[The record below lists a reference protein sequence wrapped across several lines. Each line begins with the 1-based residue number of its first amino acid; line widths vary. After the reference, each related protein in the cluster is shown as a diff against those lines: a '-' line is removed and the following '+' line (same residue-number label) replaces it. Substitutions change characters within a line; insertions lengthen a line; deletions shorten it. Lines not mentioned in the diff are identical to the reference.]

1 MAGAGSIPCA
11 GLKKS
16 GGGRTRKNNTEKTP
30 VANEYQVGIDI
41 GGTFTDVVI
50 LDPASGRVSLG
61 KRLTSTENPA
71 RAVLEVIREM
81 LERDGIAAPRVVKAI
96 HGTTLVTNL
105 LIERKGALTG
115 LLTTRG
121 FRDALEIGREM
132 RYDIYDIF
140 LELPRPL
147 VPRRRRVEVA
157 ERLDNKGQ
165 VLTSLAPGEAER
177 AVDQLLGLGAES
189 IAISLLHSFQNP
201 VHERMLRDLLL
212 AKRPGF
218 SVSLSS
224 EVSPEVR
231 EYERTSTT
239 VANAYTMPAVRL
251 YLEILEKGLAE
262 LGIGG
267 RLYIILSNGGIT
279 SPQTASQYPIRL
291 VESGPA
297 GGALAAAWVGSQT
310 GQTNVISFDM
320 GGTTAKTCIIQNGD
334 PLRVNEFEVGRIYR
348 FKKGSGLPVKIP
360 VIEMIEIGAG
370 GGSMASI
377 GPLGLLKVGPE
388 SAGADPGPACYGRG
402 GKEPTVTDADLIL
415 GYLDPEFFLG
425 GEMKLDVKLA
435 QAALQERIAGPLHL
449 SLERA
454 AWGVH
459 EVVNE
464 NMANASR
471 IHGVEKGID
480 PRRFSLVAF
489 GGAGPVHAYQVAEKL
504 RLETIIV
511 PAAAGVCSAFGFLL
525 APMSFDLSRSYI
537 TRLEE
542 MRWDRLNSIYAEM
555 ETKGRELLL
564 DAGVPLP
571 DMQFIRSA
579 DMRYA
584 GQGFE
589 ISVRLPEGRYGTGQS
604 EEFRLAFEKEYQGI
618 YQRLCPEIPIEGVN
632 WRMVATGPRPQ
643 VGAGTWW
650 SKEASLP
657 AALKGRRRIYLPG
670 AARYEE
676 APVYDRYRLPVGVKI
691 DGPAIVEE
699 RESTVVMNGPGTAW
713 VDPSGSLMVR
723 LARH

>member
-1 MAGAGSIPCA
+1 ME
-11 GLKKS
+11 KQ
-16 GGGRTRKNNTEKTP
+16 TEKIG
-30 VANEYQVGIDI
+30 VATEYQVGIDI

-50 LDPASGRVSLG
+50 LEPVSGRLSLG
-61 KRLTSTENPA
+61 KSLTSTDNPA
-71 RAVLEVIREM
+71 RAVIEVLGEM
-81 LERDGIAAPRVVKAI
+81 LERDRIAARQVAKAI

-105 LIERKGALTG
+105 IIERKGAPTG
-115 LLTTRG
+115 LLTSRG

-147 VPRRRRVEVA
+147 VPRRLRLEVA
-157 ERLDNKGQ
+157 ERLDHKGQ
-165 VLTSLAPGEAER
+165 VLVPLIPEEAER
-177 AVDQLLGLGAES
+177 AVSRLLALGVES
-189 IAISLLHSFQNP
+189 VAVSLLHSFRNP
-201 VHERMLRDLLL
+201 AHERMLRDLIL
-212 AKRPGF
+212 ARRPGF
-218 SVSLSS
+218 PVSLSS

-239 VANAYTMPAVRL
+239 VANAYVMPEVRR
-251 YLEILEKGLAE
+251 YMEILEKGLAE
-262 LGIGG
+262 LGMGG

-279 SPQTASQYPIRL
+279 SPQTATLYPLRL
-291 VESGPA
+291 LESGPA
-297 GGALAAAWVGSQT
+297 GGALAAAWVGEQT
-310 GQTNVISFDM
+310 GQANIISFDM
-320 GGTTAKTCIIQNGD
+320 GGTTAKTCIIQNGN
-334 PLRVNEFEVGRIYR
+334 PLRVNEFEVGRVYR

-370 GGSMASI
+370 GGSIASI

-415 GYLDPEFFLG
+415 GYLDPHFFLG
-425 GEMKLDVKLA
+425 GEMQLDPKLA
-435 QAALQERIAGPLHL
+435 EAALREKIAGPLNL

-471 IHGVEKGID
+471 IHAVEKGID

-542 MRWDRLNSIYAEM
+542 LQWERLNSIYAEL
-555 ETKGRELLL
+555 EARGRELLL
-564 DAGVPLP
+564 DAGVSLP
-571 DMQFIRSA
+571 DMRFIRSA

-589 ISVRLPEGRYGTGQS
+589 ISVVLPAGPYGPGQL
-604 EEFRLAFEKEYQGI
+604 EDFRRAFEKEYQGI
-618 YQRLCPEIPIEGVN
+618 YQRLCPEISIEGVN
-632 WRMVATGPRPQ
+632 WRLVATGPSPQ
-643 VGAGTWW
+643 IGAGTWW
-650 SKEASLP
+650 SKGGSLGE
-657 AALKGRRRIYLPG
+657 ALKGKRRIYLPG
-670 AARYEE
+670 PGRYEE
-676 APVYDRYRLPVGVKI
+676 APVYDRYRLPVGVKF
-691 DGPAIVEE
+691 DGPAVVEE
-699 RESTVVMNGPGTAW
+699 RESTLVLNGPATAW
-713 VDPSGSLMVR
+713 VEPSGSLMVR
-723 LARH
+723 LVRD

>member
-1 MAGAGSIPCA
+1 ME
-11 GLKKS
+11 KQ
-16 GGGRTRKNNTEKTP
+16 TEKIG
-30 VANEYQVGIDI
+30 VATEYQVGIDI

-50 LDPASGRVSLG
+50 LEPVSGRLSLG
-61 KRLTSTENPA
+61 KSLTSTDNPA
-71 RAVLEVIREM
+71 RAVIEVLGEM
-81 LERDGIAAPRVVKAI
+81 LERDRIAARQVAKAI

-105 LIERKGALTG
+105 IIERKGAPTG
-115 LLTTRG
+115 LLTSRG

-147 VPRRRRVEVA
+147 VPRRLRLEVA
-157 ERLDNKGQ
+157 ERLDHKGQ
-165 VLTSLAPGEAER
+165 VLVPLIPEEAER
-177 AVDQLLGLGAES
+177 AVSRLLALGVES
-189 IAISLLHSFQNP
+189 VAVSLLHSFRNP
-201 VHERMLRDLLL
+201 AHERMLRDLIL
-212 AKRPGF
+212 ARRPGF
-218 SVSLSS
+218 PVSLSS

-239 VANAYTMPAVRL
+239 VANAYVMPEVRR
-251 YLEILEKGLAE
+251 YMEILEKGLAE
-262 LGIGG
+262 LGMGG

-279 SPQTASQYPIRL
+279 SPQTATLYPLRL
-291 VESGPA
+291 LESGPA
-297 GGALAAAWVGSQT
+297 GGALAAAWVGEQT
-310 GQTNVISFDM
+310 GQANIISFDM
-320 GGTTAKTCIIQNGD
+320 GGTTAKTCIIQNGN
-334 PLRVNEFEVGRIYR
+334 PLRVNEFEVGRVYR

-370 GGSMASI
+370 GGSIASI

-415 GYLDPEFFLG
+415 GYLDPHFFLG
-425 GEMKLDVKLA
+425 GEMQLDPKLA
-435 QAALQERIAGPLHL
+435 EAALREKIAGPLNL

-471 IHGVEKGID
+471 IHAVEKGID

-542 MRWDRLNSIYAEM
+542 LQWERLNSIYAEL
-555 ETKGRELLL
+555 EARGRELLL
-564 DAGVPLP
+564 DAGVSLP
-571 DMQFIRSA
+571 DMRFIRSA

-589 ISVRLPEGRYGTGQS
+589 ISVVLPAGPYGPGQL
-604 EEFRLAFEKEYQGI
+604 EDFRRAFEKEYQGI
-618 YQRLCPEIPIEGVN
+618 YQRLCPEISIEGVN
-632 WRMVATGPRPQ
+632 WRLVATGPSPQ
-643 VGAGTWW
+643 IGAGTWW
-650 SKEASLP
+650 SKGGSLGE
-657 AALKGRRRIYLPG
+657 ALKGKRRIYLPG
-670 AARYEE
+670 PGRYEE
-676 APVYDRYRLPVGVKI
+676 APVYDRYRLPVGVKFH
-691 DGPAIVEE
+691 GPAVVEE
-699 RESTVVMNGPGTAW
+699 RESTLVMNGPATAW
-713 VDPSGSLMVR
+713 VEPSGSLMVR
-723 LARH
+723 MVRH

>member
-1 MAGAGSIPCA
+1 V
-11 GLKKS
+11 
-16 GGGRTRKNNTEKTP
+16 TE
-30 VANEYQVGIDI
+30 EYQVGIDI

-50 LDPASGRVSLG
+50 LNPASGRMSLG
-61 KRLTSTENPA
+61 KKLTSTDNPA
-71 RAVLEVIREM
+71 RAVIEVIREM
-81 LERDGIAAPRVVKAI
+81 LERDKIAARQVGKAI

-105 LIERKGALTG
+105 IIERKGARTG
-115 LLTTRG
+115 VLTTRG
-121 FRDALEIGREM
+121 FRDALEIAREM

-140 LELPRPL
+140 LELPKPL
-147 VPRRRRVEVA
+147 VPRRRRLEVA
-157 ERLDNKGQ
+157 ERLDNRGQ
-165 VLTSLAPGEAER
+165 VLIPLTPEEAER
-177 AVDQLLGLGAES
+177 AANELLSLGVES
-189 IAISLLHSFQNP
+189 AAISLLHSFRNP
-201 VHERMLRDLLL
+201 AHERMLRDSIL

-218 SVSLSS
+218 PVSLSS
-224 EVSPEVR
+224 EVAPEVR
-231 EYERTSTT
+231 EYERASTT
-239 VANAYTMPAVRL
+239 VANAYAMPAVRR
-251 YLEILEKGLAE
+251 YMEILEKGLTE

-297 GGALAAAWVGSQT
+297 GGALAASWVGKQT
-310 GQTNVISFDM
+310 GQANVISFDM

-334 PLRVNEFEVGRIYR
+334 PLRVNEFEVGRVYR

-370 GGSMASI
+370 GGSIASI

-402 GKEPTVTDADLIL
+402 GKDPTVTDADLIL
-415 GYLDPEFFLG
+415 GYLNPDFFLG
-425 GEMKLDVKLA
+425 GEMKLDLKLA
-435 QAALQERIAGPLHL
+435 EAALREKVAGPLNL

-454 AWGVH
+454 AWGIH

-471 IHGVEKGID
+471 IHAVEKGID
-480 PRRFSLVAF
+480 PRRFSMVAF

-504 RLETIIV
+504 RLEMIIV
-511 PAAAGVCSAFGFLL
+511 PPGAGVCSAFGFLL

-542 MRWDRLNSIYAEM
+542 LQWERLNSIYAEL
-555 ETKGRELLL
+555 EARGRELLL
-564 DAGVPLP
+564 DAGVALA

-589 ISVRLPEGRYGTGQS
+589 ISVGLPGGEYGSGQLDD
-604 EEFRLAFEKEYQGI
+604 FRRSFEKEYQDI
-618 YQRLCPEIPIEGVN
+618 YQRLCPEIPIESVN
-632 WRMVATGPRPQ
+632 WRLVATGPRPQ

-650 SKEASLP
+650 AKEASLGQ
-657 AALKGRRRIYLPG
+657 ALKGRRRVYLPG
-670 AARYEE
+670 AGRYDEV
-676 APVYDRYRLPVGVKI
+676 PVYDRYRLPVGVKI
-691 DGPAIVEE
+691 DGPAILEE
-699 RESTVVMNGPGTAW
+699 KESTVVMNGPGTAW

-723 LARH
+723 LVKH

>member
-1 MAGAGSIPCA
+1 M
-11 GLKKS
+11 
-16 GGGRTRKNNTEKTP
+16 EKIG
-30 VANEYQVGIDI
+30 VANHYQVGIDI

-50 LDPASGRVSLG
+50 LDPASGRLSLG
-61 KRLTSTENPA
+61 KRLTSTDNPA
-71 RAVLEVIREM
+71 RAVTEVLREM
-81 LERDGIAAPRVVKAI
+81 LERDGIAARQVGKAI

-105 LIERKGALTG
+105 IIERKGASTG
-115 LLTTRG
+115 LLTSRG

-147 VPRRRRVEVA
+147 VPRRQRLEVD
-157 ERLDNKGQ
+157 ERLDHRGEA
-165 VLTSLAPGEAER
+165 LTPLTPEEAER
-177 AVDQLLGLGAES
+177 AVSRLLALGVES
-189 IAISLLHSFQNP
+189 VAISLLHSFRNP
-201 VHERMLRDLLL
+201 AHERRLRDLIL

-218 SVSLSS
+218 PVSLSS
-224 EVSPEVR
+224 EVAPEVR

-239 VANAYTMPAVRL
+239 VANAYAMPAVRR
-251 YLEILEKGLAE
+251 YMETLEKGLAE
-262 LGIGG
+262 LGTGG
-267 RLYIILSNGGIT
+267 RLYIILSNGGIA
-279 SPQTASQYPIRL
+279 SPQTASRYPIRL
-291 VESGPA
+291 LESGPA
-297 GGALAAAWVGSQT
+297 GGALAAAWVGKQT
-310 GQTNVISFDM
+310 GQANIISFDM

-334 PLRVNEFEVGRIYR
+334 PLRVNEFEVGRVYR

-370 GGSMASI
+370 GGSTASI

-415 GYLDPEFFLG
+415 GYLDPCFFLG
-425 GEMKLDVKLA
+425 GEMKLDPKLA
-435 QAALQERIAGPLHL
+435 EAALREKIVGPLNL

-471 IHGVEKGID
+471 IHAVEKGID

-504 RLETIIV
+504 RLETIVV
-511 PAAAGVCSAFGFLL
+511 PAGAGVCSAFGFLL

-542 MRWDRLNSIYAEM
+542 LQWERLNSIYAEL
-555 ETKGRELLL
+555 EANGRELLL
-564 DAGVPLP
+564 DAGVALG
-571 DMQFIRSA
+571 DMRFIRSA

-589 ISVRLPEGRYGTGQS
+589 ISVGLPAGRYGPGQR
-604 EEFRLAFEKEYQGI
+604 EEFHRAFEKEYQDI

-632 WRMVATGPRPQ
+632 WRLVATGPRPQ
-643 VGAGTWW
+643 IGAGTWW
-650 SKEASLP
+650 SRGASLGE
-657 AALKGRRRIYLPG
+657 ALKGKRRIYLPG
-670 AARYEE
+670 PGRYEE
-676 APVYDRYRLPVGVKI
+676 VAVFDRYRLPVGVEF
-691 DGPAIVEE
+691 DGPAVVEE
-699 RESTVVMNGPGTAW
+699 RESTVVMNGPGKAW

-723 LARH
+723 LPRH

>member
-1 MAGAGSIPCA
+1 
-11 GLKKS
+11 
-16 GGGRTRKNNTEKTP
+16 
-30 VANEYQVGIDI
+30 VAEEYQVGIDI

-50 LDPASGRVSLG
+50 LGPASGRVSLG
-61 KRLTSTENPA
+61 KKLTSTDNPA
-71 RAVLEVIREM
+71 RAVIEVIREI
-81 LERDGIAAPRVVKAI
+81 LERDRISAHQVAKAI

-105 LIERKGALTG
+105 IIERKGALTG
-115 LLTTRG
+115 VLTTRG
-121 FRDALEIGREM
+121 FRDALEIAREM

-140 LELPRPL
+140 LELPKPL
-147 VPRRRRVEVA
+147 VPRRRRLEVY
-157 ERLDNKGQ
+157 ERLDNRGQ
-165 VLTSLAPGEAER
+165 VLIPLTPEESER
-177 AVDQLLGLGAES
+177 AANDLLALGVES
-189 IAISLLHSFQNP
+189 AAICLLHSFRNP
-201 VHERMLRDLLL
+201 AHERMLRDSIL

-218 SVSLSS
+218 PVSLSS
-224 EVSPEVR
+224 EVAPEVR
-231 EYERTSTT
+231 EYERASTT
-239 VANAYTMPAVRL
+239 VANAYAMPAVRR
-251 YLEILEKGLAE
+251 YMEMLEKGLAE

-279 SPQTASQYPIRL
+279 SPQTASRYPIRL

-297 GGALAAAWVGSQT
+297 GGALAASWVGKQT
-310 GQTNVISFDM
+310 GQANVISFDM

-334 PLRVNEFEVGRIYR
+334 PLRVNEFEVARVYR

-370 GGSMASI
+370 GGSIASI

-415 GYLDPEFFLG
+415 GYLDPHFFLG
-425 GEMKLDVKLA
+425 GEMKLDLKLA
-435 QAALQERIAGPLHL
+435 EASLQEKIAGPLNL

-471 IHGVEKGID
+471 IHAVEKGID

-504 RLETIIV
+504 RLEMIIV
-511 PAAAGVCSAFGFLL
+511 PAGAGVCSAFGFLL

-537 TRLEE
+537 TRLGELQWE
-542 MRWDRLNSIYAEM
+542 RLNTVYAEL
-555 ETKGRELLL
+555 EAKGRELLL
-564 DAGVPLP
+564 DAGVALA
-571 DMQFIRSA
+571 DMRFIRTA

-589 ISVRLPEGRYGTGQS
+589 ISVGLPVGEYGPAQRDR
-604 EEFRLAFEKEYQGI
+604 FRGSFEREYQDI
-618 YQRLCPEIPIEGVN
+618 YQRLCPEIPVEAVN
-632 WRMVATGPRPQ
+632 WRLAATGPRPEI
-643 VGAGTWW
+643 GARTWW
-650 SKEASLP
+650 SKGITSGE
-657 AALKGRRRIYLPG
+657 ALKGKRRVYLPDAG
-670 AARYEE
+670 KYAEV
-676 APVYDRYRLPVGVKI
+676 PVYDRYRLPVGVKI

-699 RESTVVMNGPGTAW
+699 RESTLVMNGPGTAW

-723 LARH
+723 LIRH

>member
-1 MAGAGSIPCA
+1 
-11 GLKKS
+11 
-16 GGGRTRKNNTEKTP
+16 
-30 VANEYQVGIDI
+30 VADEYQVGIDI

-50 LDPASGRVSLG
+50 LDPASGRLSLG
-61 KRLTSTENPA
+61 KRLTSTDNPA
-71 RAVLEVIREM
+71 RAVTEVLREM
-81 LERDGIAAPRVVKAI
+81 LERDGIAARQVVKAI

-105 LIERKGALTG
+105 IIERKGASTG
-115 LLTTRG
+115 LLTSRG

-147 VPRRRRVEVA
+147 VPRRQRLEVA
-157 ERLDNKGQ
+157 ERLDHRGQ
-165 VLTSLAPGEAER
+165 VLTPLTPEEAER
-177 AVDQLLGLGAES
+177 AVSQLLALGVES
-189 IAISLLHSFQNP
+189 AAISLLHSFRNP
-201 VHERMLRDLLL
+201 AHERMLRDLIL

-218 SVSLSS
+218 PVSLSS
-224 EVSPEVR
+224 EVAPEVR

-239 VANAYTMPAVRL
+239 VANAYAMPAVRR
-251 YLEILEKGLAE
+251 YMEILEKGLAE

-279 SPQTASQYPIRL
+279 SPQTAGRYPIRL
-291 VESGPA
+291 LESGPA
-297 GGALAAAWVGSQT
+297 GGALAAAWVGEQT
-310 GQTNVISFDM
+310 GQANIISFDM

-334 PLRVNEFEVGRIYR
+334 PLRVNEFEVGRVYR

-370 GGSMASI
+370 GGSIASI

-402 GKEPTVTDADLIL
+402 GREPTVTDADLIL
-415 GYLDPEFFLG
+415 GYLDPHFFLG
-425 GEMKLDVKLA
+425 GEMQLDPKLA
-435 QAALQERIAGPLHL
+435 EAALREKIAGPLNL

-471 IHGVEKGID
+471 IHAVEKGID

-504 RLETIIV
+504 RLETIVV

-542 MRWDRLNSIYAEM
+542 LQWGRLNSIYAEM
-555 ETKGRELLL
+555 EAKGRELLL
-564 DAGVPLP
+564 DAGVALP
-571 DMQFIRSA
+571 DMQFVRSA

-589 ISVRLPEGRYGTGQS
+589 ISVALPAGQYGPGQL
-604 EEFRLAFEKEYQGI
+604 EEFRRAFEKDYQDI

-632 WRMVATGPRPQ
+632 WRLVATGPRPQ
-643 VGAGTWW
+643 IGAGTWW
-650 SKEASLP
+650 SRGASLGE
-657 AALKGRRRIYLPG
+657 ALKGRRRIYLPG
-670 AARYEE
+670 PGRYEE
-676 APVYDRYRLPVGVKI
+676 APVYDRYRLPVGVKF
-691 DGPAIVEE
+691 DGPAVVEE
-699 RESTVVMNGPGTAW
+699 RESTLVMNGPGTAW
-713 VDPSGSLMVR
+713 VDPLGSLMVR
-723 LARH
+723 LVRN

>member
-1 MAGAGSIPCA
+1 V
-11 GLKKS
+11 
-16 GGGRTRKNNTEKTP
+16 RE
-30 VANEYQVGIDI
+30 EYQVGIDI

-50 LDPASGRVSLG
+50 LDPASGRTSVG
-61 KRLTSTENPA
+61 KKLTSTDNPA

-81 LERDGIAAPRVVKAI
+81 LERDNIASRQVVKAI

-105 LIERKGALTG
+105 IIERKGALTG
-115 LLTTRG
+115 VLTTRG
-121 FRDALEIGREM
+121 FRDALEIAREM

-140 LELPRPL
+140 LELPKPL
-147 VPRRRRVEVA
+147 VPRRRRLEVA
-157 ERLDNKGQ
+157 ERLDNRGQ
-165 VLTSLAPGEAER
+165 VLIPLTTEEADRAANELLA
-177 AVDQLLGLGAES
+177 LGVES
-189 IAISLLHSFQNP
+189 AAISLLHSFRNP
-201 VHERMLRDLLL
+201 AHERMLRDSIL
-212 AKRPGF
+212 AKHPGF
-218 SVSLSS
+218 PISLSS
-224 EVSPEVR
+224 EVAPEVR
-231 EYERTSTT
+231 EYERASTT
-239 VANAYTMPAVRL
+239 VANAYAMPAVRR
-251 YLEILEKGLAE
+251 YMEILEKGLAE

-297 GGALAAAWVGSQT
+297 GGALAASWVGKQT
-310 GQTNVISFDM
+310 GQANVISFDM

-334 PLRVNEFEVGRIYR
+334 PLRVNEFEVGRVYR

-370 GGSMASI
+370 GGSIASI

-415 GYLDPEFFLG
+415 GYLNPEFFLG
-425 GEMKLDVKLA
+425 GEMKLDLKLA
-435 QAALQERIAGPLHL
+435 EAALQERIAGPLNL

-454 AWGVH
+454 AWGIH

-471 IHGVEKGID
+471 IHAVEKGID
-480 PRRFSLVAF
+480 PRRFSMVAF

-504 RLETIIV
+504 RLEMIIV
-511 PAAAGVCSAFGFLL
+511 PPGAGVCSAFGFLL

-542 MRWDRLNSIYAEM
+542 LQWERLNSIYAEL
-555 ETKGRELLL
+555 EARGRELLL
-564 DAGVPLP
+564 DAGVALA

-589 ISVRLPEGRYGTGQS
+589 ISVGLPGDEYCSGQLDD
-604 EEFRLAFEKEYQGI
+604 FRQSFEKEYQDI
-618 YQRLCPEIPIEGVN
+618 YQRLCPEIPIESVN
-632 WRMVATGPRPQ
+632 WRLVATGPRPQ
-643 VGAGTWW
+643 VGEGTWG
-650 SKEASLP
+650 SKGVTLGE
-657 AALKGRRRIYLPG
+657 ALKGKRRVYLPG
-670 AARYEE
+670 TGRYDEV
-676 APVYDRYRLPVGVKI
+676 PVYDRYRLPVGIKI
-691 DGPAIVEE
+691 DGPAILEE
-699 RESTVVMNGPGTAW
+699 RESTVVMSGPGTAW

-723 LARH
+723 LVKH

>member
-1 MAGAGSIPCA
+1 MAD
-11 GLKKS
+11 
-16 GGGRTRKNNTEKTP
+16 
-30 VANEYQVGIDI
+30 EYQVGIDI

-50 LDPASGRVSLG
+50 LDPASGRLSLG
-61 KRLTSTENPA
+61 KRLTSTDNPA
-71 RAVLEVIREM
+71 RAVTEVLREM
-81 LERDGIAAPRVVKAI
+81 LERDGIAARQVVKAI

-105 LIERKGALTG
+105 IIERKGASTG
-115 LLTTRG
+115 LLTSRG

-147 VPRRRRVEVA
+147 VPRRQRLEVA
-157 ERLDNKGQ
+157 ERLDHRGQ
-165 VLTSLAPGEAER
+165 VLTPLTPEEAER
-177 AVDQLLGLGAES
+177 AVSQLLALGVES
-189 IAISLLHSFQNP
+189 AAISLLHSFRNP
-201 VHERMLRDLLL
+201 AHERMLRDLIL

-218 SVSLSS
+218 PVSLSS
-224 EVSPEVR
+224 EVAPEVR

-239 VANAYTMPAVRL
+239 VANAYAMPAVRR
-251 YLEILEKGLAE
+251 YMEILEKGLAE

-279 SPQTASQYPIRL
+279 SPQTAGRYPIRL
-291 VESGPA
+291 LESGPA
-297 GGALAAAWVGSQT
+297 GGALAAAWVGEQT
-310 GQTNVISFDM
+310 GQANIISFDM

-334 PLRVNEFEVGRIYR
+334 PLRVNEFEVGRVYR

-370 GGSMASI
+370 GGSIASI

-402 GKEPTVTDADLIL
+402 GREPTVTDADLIL
-415 GYLDPEFFLG
+415 GYLDPHFFLG
-425 GEMKLDVKLA
+425 GEMQLDPKLA
-435 QAALQERIAGPLHL
+435 EAALREKIAGPLNL

-471 IHGVEKGID
+471 IHAVEKGID

-504 RLETIIV
+504 RLETIVV

-542 MRWDRLNSIYAEM
+542 LQWGRLNSIYAEM
-555 ETKGRELLL
+555 EAKGRELLL
-564 DAGVPLP
+564 DAGVALP
-571 DMQFIRSA
+571 DMQFVRSA

-589 ISVRLPEGRYGTGQS
+589 ISVAHPAGQYGPGQL
-604 EEFRLAFEKEYQGI
+604 EEFRRAFEKDYQDI

-632 WRMVATGPRPQ
+632 WRLVATGPRPQ
-643 VGAGTWW
+643 IGAGTWW
-650 SKEASLP
+650 SRGASLGE
-657 AALKGRRRIYLPG
+657 ALKGRRRIYLPG
-670 AARYEE
+670 PGRYEE
-676 APVYDRYRLPVGVKI
+676 APVYDRYRLPVGVKF
-691 DGPAIVEE
+691 DGPAVVEE
-699 RESTVVMNGPGTAW
+699 RESTLVMNGPGTAW
-713 VDPSGSLMVR
+713 VDPLGSLMVR
-723 LARH
+723 LVRN

>member
-1 MAGAGSIPCA
+1 
-11 GLKKS
+11 
-16 GGGRTRKNNTEKTP
+16 
-30 VANEYQVGIDI
+30 VAEEYQVGIDI

-61 KRLTSTENPA
+61 KQLTSTDNPA
-71 RAVLEVIREM
+71 RAVIEVIREM
-81 LERDGIAAPRVVKAI
+81 LGRDKIAPRQVVKAI

-105 LIERKGALTG
+105 IIERKGALTG
-115 LLTTRG
+115 VLTTRG
-121 FRDALEIGREM
+121 FRDALEIAREM

-140 LELPRPL
+140 LELPKPL
-147 VPRRRRVEVA
+147 VPRRRRLEVA
-157 ERLDNKGQ
+157 ERLDNRGD
-165 VLTSLAPGEAER
+165 VIIPLTPDEAER
-177 AVDQLLGLGAES
+177 AAKELLALGVES
-189 IAISLLHSFQNP
+189 AAISLLHSFRNP
-201 VHERMLRDLLL
+201 AHERMLRESIL

-218 SVSLSS
+218 PISLSS
-224 EVSPEVR
+224 EVAPEVR
-231 EYERTSTT
+231 EYERASTT
-239 VANAYTMPAVRL
+239 VANAYAMPAVRR
-251 YLEILEKGLAE
+251 YMEILEKGLSE

-279 SPQTASQYPIRL
+279 SPQTAVQYPIRL

-297 GGALAAAWVGSQT
+297 GGALAASWVGKQT
-310 GQTNVISFDM
+310 GQANVISFDM
-320 GGTTAKTCIIQNGD
+320 GGTTAKTCIIQNGN
-334 PLRVNEFEVGRIYR
+334 PLRVNEFEVGRVYR

-370 GGSMASI
+370 GGSIASI

-415 GYLDPEFFLG
+415 GYLNPDFFLG
-425 GEMKLDVKLA
+425 GEMKLDLNLA
-435 QAALQERIAGPLHL
+435 KAALQEKIAGPLNL

-471 IHGVEKGID
+471 IHAVEKGID

-511 PAAAGVCSAFGFLL
+511 PAGAGVCSAFGFLL

-542 MRWDRLNSIYAEM
+542 LQWERLNSIYAEL
-555 ETKGRELLL
+555 EAKGRELLL
-564 DAGVPLP
+564 DAGVSLT

-589 ISVRLPEGRYGTGQS
+589 ISVGLPGGGYGPGQLD
-604 EEFRLAFEKEYQGI
+604 EFRRSFEKEYQDI

-632 WRMVATGPRPQ
+632 WRLVATGPRPQ

-650 SKEASLP
+650 SKGVTLGE
-657 AALKGRRRIYLPG
+657 ALKGKRRVYLPG
-670 AARYEE
+670 EGKYDEV
-676 APVYDRYRLPVGVKI
+676 PVYDRYRLPVGVKI
-691 DGPAIVEE
+691 DGPAILEE

-723 LARH
+723 MVRH

>member
-1 MAGAGSIPCA
+1 M
-11 GLKKS
+11 
-16 GGGRTRKNNTEKTP
+16 EKIG
-30 VANEYQVGIDI
+30 VATEYQVGIDI

-50 LDPASGRVSLG
+50 LEPASGRLSLG
-61 KRLTSTENPA
+61 KSLTSTDNPA
-71 RAVLEVIREM
+71 RAVIQVLREM
-81 LERDGIAAPRVVKAI
+81 LGRDGIAARQVAKAI

-105 LIERKGALTG
+105 IIERKGALTG
-115 LLTTRG
+115 LLTSRG

-147 VPRRRRVEVA
+147 VPRRLRLEVG
-157 ERLDNKGQ
+157 ERLNHQGQ
-165 VLTSLAPGEAER
+165 VLVSLTPEEAER
-177 AVDQLLGLGAES
+177 AVSRLLDLGVES
-189 IAISLLHSFQNP
+189 VAVSLLHSFRNP
-201 VHERMLRDLLL
+201 AHERMLRDLIL
-212 AKRPGF
+212 ARRPGF
-218 SVSLSS
+218 PVSLSS

-239 VANAYTMPAVRL
+239 VANAYAMPAVRR
-251 YLEILEKGLAE
+251 YMEILEKGLAE
-262 LGIGG
+262 LGMGG

-279 SPQTASQYPIRL
+279 SPQTATLYPLRL
-291 VESGPA
+291 LESGPA
-297 GGALAAAWVGSQT
+297 GGALVAAWVGEQT
-310 GQTNVISFDM
+310 GQANIISFDM
-320 GGTTAKTCIIQNGD
+320 GGTTAKTCIIQNGN
-334 PLRVNEFEVGRIYR
+334 PLRVNEFEVGRVYR

-370 GGSMASI
+370 GGSIASI

-415 GYLDPEFFLG
+415 GYLDPHFFLG
-425 GEMKLDVKLA
+425 GEMQLDSKLA
-435 QAALQERIAGPLHL
+435 EAALQKKIAGPLNL

-471 IHGVEKGID
+471 IHAVEKGID

-537 TRLEE
+537 IRLEE
-542 MRWDRLNSIYAEM
+542 LQWERLNSIYAEL
-555 ETKGRELLL
+555 EARGRELLL

-589 ISVRLPEGRYGTGQS
+589 ISVVLPAGPYGPGQL
-604 EEFRLAFEKEYQGI
+604 EAFRRAFEKEYQGI
-618 YQRLCPEIPIEGVN
+618 YQRLCPEISIEGVN
-632 WRMVATGPRPQ
+632 WRLVATGPNPQ
-643 VGAGTWW
+643 IGSGTWW
-650 SKEASLP
+650 SRGASLGE
-657 AALKGRRRIYLPG
+657 ALKGKRRIYIPG
-670 AARYEE
+670 PGRYEE
-676 APVYDRYRLPVGVKI
+676 APVYDRYRLPVGVKF
-691 DGPAIVEE
+691 DGPAVVEE
-699 RESTVVMNGPGTAW
+699 RESTLVMNGPATAW
-713 VDPSGSLMVR
+713 VEPSGSLMVR
-723 LARH
+723 LVRD